1 MLHGAVCPVTAAVS
15 AIGLTATAALAAQA
29 REKASPAHFGAVTAF
44 IFAAQML
51 NFPVQN
57 GTSGHLLGG
66 VLATALL
73 GLPFGILSL
82 ALVLAVQSLAF
93 SDGGLATLGA
103 NVLNMSLIG
112 AGLGGL
118 FAQFLKSRARNLSN
132 LPVLAL
138 ASWVSVLLASLACS
152 AELALGGTTS
162 FTEAAPA
169 MLGSHALIG
178 IGEALI
184 TAAAF
189 WLFSSL
195 EENKAHTVPQKAWP
209 VLTAAALIGLLLS
222 PFASSYPDG
231 LEWVAARCHF
241 LHNSAPSFVAPLA
254 NYTVPGIAHPFV
266 STGLAA
272 LIGAGICF
280 LAAWVLGQ
288 FLQTRKQFAA
298 TPRTSTKR

>member
-1 MLHGAVCPVTAAVS
+1 MHIPSSMLHGAVCPVTATIS

-29 REKASPAHFGAVTAF
+29 CKKPSAAHFGAVTAF
-44 IFAAQML
+44 IFAAQMV

-73 GLPFGILSL
+73 GLPFGVLSL
-82 ALVLAVQSLAF
+82 ALVLAVQSLVF
-93 SDGGLATLGA
+93 SDGGITTLGA

-118 FAQFLKSRARNLSN
+118 IAQFLKSPSRNVSK
-132 LPVLAL
+132 LPALAL
-138 ASWVSVLLASLACS
+138 ASWVSVVLASLACS
-152 AELALGGTTS
+152 AELALGGAAT
-162 FTEAAPA
+162 FAKAAPA
-169 MLGSHALIG
+169 MLGSHVLIG
-178 IGEALI
+178 LGEALI

-189 WLFSSL
+189 LVFSRF
-195 EENKAHTVPQKAWP
+195 EETNANTVPQKAWP

-231 LEWVAARCHF
+231 LEWVAARYHF
-241 LHNSAPSFVAPLA
+241 LHQSAPSFVAPLA

-266 STGLAA
+266 STGLAG
-272 LIGAGICF
+272 LIGTGICF
-280 LAAWVLGQ
+280 LAAWVLCLSLRVRVGNA
-288 FLQTRKQFAA
+288 R
-298 TPRTSTKR
+298 